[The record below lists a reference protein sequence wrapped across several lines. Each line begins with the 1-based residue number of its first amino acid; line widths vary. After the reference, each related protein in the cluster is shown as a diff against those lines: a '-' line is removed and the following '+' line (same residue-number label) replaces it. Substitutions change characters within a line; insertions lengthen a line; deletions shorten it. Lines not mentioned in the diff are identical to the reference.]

1 LDEALQTKIP
11 HYLYNDGDGKMMHIS
26 EIVLARNKCRSK
38 GEQLLKNEG
47 DYDTYVPPDD
57 KGKVNNLLF

>member
-1 LDEALQTKIP
+1 
-11 HYLYNDGDGKMMHIS
+11 MMHIS